1 MTGRAAVFLD
11 RDGTVTEPRHYPAR
25 PADLVLAPGVGPALR
40 RLRRQGRLLVLVTN
54 QSGLAR
60 GLFSPRTLDAM
71 HRHLRTLLAAHDVHL
86 DGIYV
91 CPHHPD
97 GTVDGLSF
105 RCACRKPNAGLLVD
119 AAGELDIDLA
129 SSWMVGDFASDV
141 EAGRRAGCRTA
152 WIGPAATTQ
161 TEPPGHE
168 PTLRTATAAEALHHI
183 ARLRS

>member
-40 RLRRQGRLLVLVTN
+40 RLQRQGWSLVLVTN

-60 GLFSPRTLDAM
+60 GLFSLRTLDAM
-71 HRHLRTLLAAHDVHL
+71 HRYLRTLLTSHGVRL

-97 GTVDGLSF
+97 GAVDGLSF
-105 RCACRKPNAGLLVD
+105 RCACRKPNAGLLVV
-119 AAGELDIDLA
+119 AAEELDLDLA
-129 SSWMVGDFASDV
+129 SSWMVGDFASDID
-141 EAGRRAGCRTA
+141 AGRRAGCRTA
-152 WIGPAATTQ
+152 WVGPAATTG
-161 TEPPGHE
+161 TRPPGTE
-168 PTLRTATAAEALHHI
+168 PTLRTATVAEALHHI

>member
-1 MTGRAAVFLD
+1 MNTRPAVFLD
-11 RDGTVTEPRHYPAR
+11 RDGTLTEPRHYPSS
-25 PADLVLAPGVGPALR
+25 PADLVLAAGVGPALR
-40 RLRRQGRLLVLVTN
+40 RLRHQGWSLVLVTN

-60 GLFSPRTLDAM
+60 GLFSLRALDAM
-71 HRHLRTLLAAHDVHL
+71 HRHLRTLLTAHGVHL

-105 RCACRKPNAGLLVD
+105 RCACRKPNAGLLVG
-119 AAGELDIDLA
+119 AAGELGIDLA

-152 WIGPAATTQ
+152 WVGPAALTGTDPAG
-161 TEPPGHE
+161 TE
-168 PTLRTATAAEALHHI
+168 PTLRTATVAEALHHI
-183 ARLRS
+183 ARPRS